1 MIYRVDFSQPFF
13 TQILVKQKDTSRVL
27 DFQLLD
33 NGKVMDLTGKSAIG
47 YLRKPDGH
55 QVMNIFDIVGE
66 KSGIVCIQFTNQM
79 LAIAGTGVLEI
90 VVYDTNNK
98 EISSML
104 INITI

>member
-33 NGKVMDLTGKSAIG
+33 NGKIMDLTGKSVIG

-55 QVMNIFDIVGE
+55 QVMNMFDIVGE
-66 KSGIVCIQFTNQM
+66 KSGIVYKKY
-79 LAIAGTGVLEI
+79 V
-90 VVYDTNNK
+90 
-98 EISSML
+98 
-104 INITI
+104 